1 MSRTNSTQGSIP
13 GTPRHLEVSNPCH
26 LDISLDGAL
35 GLVLTLQQIEDD
47 MDRANSLMHLYELR
61 AKMREQDNTNLV
73 KLREKIAALQA
84 RQQHTEKKEDSSSG
98 RQSRF
103 SYPKAPA

>member
-1 MSRTNSTQGSIP
+1 
-13 GTPRHLEVSNPCH
+13 
-26 LDISLDGAL
+26 
-35 GLVLTLQQIEDD
+35 

-84 RQQHTEKKEDSSSG
+84 RQQHTEKKEDSSGG

>member
-1 MSRTNSTQGSIP
+1 
-13 GTPRHLEVSNPCH
+13 
-26 LDISLDGAL
+26 
-35 GLVLTLQQIEDD
+35 

-61 AKMREQDNTNLV
+61 AKMREQDNTNLL

-84 RQQHTEKKEDSSSG
+84 RQQHTDKKEPVPEA

-103 SYPKAPA
+103 AYPKAPA